1 MFSKKIYLLA
11 GNEPSGTFT
20 NKIFDSI
27 ILDFLSDLSKEIF
40 SKNRKIKYKEII
52 ALGYWCRKSNLES
65 LKKNYNNLNLQVGK
79 GIAFH
84 IVPSN
89 VPINFAY
96 SLIFGLLS
104 GNSNIVRVGEE
115 DNEIVKSTC
124 QLFNRI
130 LNKKKYQKIKN
141 ENAIIT
147 YKKNDELTEY
157 FSSISDC
164 RILWGSDE
172 TIKVLKKFKTKVNCI
187 DLIFADR
194 YSTSIIN
201 PDMINPGNIN
211 KLVYNFYIDTF
222 LMDQNACSSP
232 HLVVWLNL
240 NKKNK
245 KNKKLFWEKLIL
257 LSKKNYDLD
266 LSKSYEKLTRSLENI
281 LFLKNDVN
289 SFENNDQILHLT
301 KIKNIPHKIESIRGR
316 FGSFYEYYAK
326 NFDFLNKIQSDKLQT
341 ISYFGLDKKEIRE
354 KIDKTNLTKVSRFVP
369 IGSTLN
375 IDLNWDGYD
384 VINNLS
390 KKIVIN

>member
-1 MFSKKIYLLA
+1 
-11 GNEPSGTFT
+11 
-20 NKIFDSI
+20 
-27 ILDFLSDLSKEIF
+27 
-40 SKNRKIKYKEII
+40 
-52 ALGYWCRKSNLES
+52 LGYWCRKSNLES

-201 PDMINPGNIN
+201 PDMINRGNIN

-301 KIKNIPHKIESIRGR
+301 KIKNIPHKIENIRGR

>member
-130 LNKKKYQKIKN
+130 LNKKKISKN
-141 ENAIIT
+141 
-147 YKKNDELTEY
+147 
-157 FSSISDC
+157 
-164 RILWGSDE
+164 
-172 TIKVLKKFKTKVNCI
+172 
-187 DLIFADR
+187 
-194 YSTSIIN
+194 
-201 PDMINPGNIN
+201 
-211 KLVYNFYIDTF
+211 
-222 LMDQNACSSP
+222 
-232 HLVVWLNL
+232 
-240 NKKNK
+240 
-245 KNKKLFWEKLIL
+245 
-257 LSKKNYDLD
+257 
-266 LSKSYEKLTRSLENI
+266 
-281 LFLKNDVN
+281 
-289 SFENNDQILHLT
+289 
-301 KIKNIPHKIESIRGR
+301 
-316 FGSFYEYYAK
+316 
-326 NFDFLNKIQSDKLQT
+326 
-341 ISYFGLDKKEIRE
+341 
-354 KIDKTNLTKVSRFVP
+354 
-369 IGSTLN
+369 
-375 IDLNWDGYD
+375 
-384 VINNLS
+384 
-390 KKIVIN
+390 